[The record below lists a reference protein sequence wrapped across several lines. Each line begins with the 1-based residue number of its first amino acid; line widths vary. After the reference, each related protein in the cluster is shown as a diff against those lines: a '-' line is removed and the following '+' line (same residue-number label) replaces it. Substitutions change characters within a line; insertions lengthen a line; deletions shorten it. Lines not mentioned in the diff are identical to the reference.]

1 MISFLAFSYAQTG
14 LQHFSSNYHIDRS
27 DFMVINPKVGA
38 ADMALAGCGEYRS
51 QLFCKSQVAEIT
63 DGV

>member
-1 MISFLAFSYAQTG
+1 
-14 LQHFSSNYHIDRS
+14 
-27 DFMVINPKVGA
+27 MVINPKVGA